1 MSGGILSQQI
11 TQHQLCVISKP
22 ERNYIMPRNVLWH
35 RVGALWHH
43 FVCVQ
48 QFQHP
53 MIFLF
58 HTSRHRILH
67 NCLTGR
73 FVVVVLAAKLCLTL
87 CNPMDCSPPDPSV
100 HGISQAKLLE
110 SVTISS
116 SRGSFLPKDWTHIY
130 VSCIS
135 RWILTT
141 LPPGPLCQWRSD

>member
-58 HTSRHRILH
+58 HTSRHRIERILH

-73 FVVVVLAAKLCLTL
+73 FVVVVLVAKLCLTL
-87 CNPMDCSPPDPSV
+87 CDPMDCSPPGPSV
-100 HGISQAKLLE
+100 HGISQEIAEPKIVGFREITLAVNYGILVINSLFKKL
-110 SVTISS
+110 I
-116 SRGSFLPKDWTHIY
+116 FHFKNPDY
-130 VSCIS
+130 CYF
-135 RWILTT
+135 
-141 LPPGPLCQWRSD
+141 